1 MTEFITN
8 CALPL
13 AILFLVIGFVFLVK
27 GADIF
32 VEGSSSIAKKF
43 KVPSIIIGL
52 TIVAMGTS
60 LPEAAVSVT
69 ASIAN
74 KNALAVSNVIGSNIF
89 NLMMVIGVC
98 AIMTPVAVNKATL
111 KRDFPFSVIC
121 AILLLVLGLI
131 GPMSLGHAD
140 GVIFLILFAGF
151 IGLMIC
157 SALKASKE
165 GNAVASEEIEAAEEI
180 KIMPVWKSLLF
191 IVIGAV
197 GIVIGGDVVVDSA
210 SNIAAKFG
218 MSQTLIGLT
227 IVAVG
232 TSLPEL
238 VTSIVAARKNE
249 VDMALGNAIGSN
261 VFNILFVL
269 GVAGAISPMAFL
281 TENVIDIVILLVFS
295 LICSALKA
303 SKEGNAVASEEIEAA
318 EEIKIMPVW
327 KSLLFIVIGAV
338 GIVIGGDV
346 VVDSASN
353 IAAKFGMS
361 QTLIGLTIVAVGTS
375 LPELVTS
382 IVAARKNEVDMA
394 LGNAIGSNVFNI
406 LFVLGVAGA
415 ISPMAFLTEN
425 VIDIVILLVFS
436 LIVWLFAWTKKEI
449 KRGEGLIMVLLYVL
463 YVVYICMR

>member
-151 IGLMIC
+151 IGLMIR
-157 SALKASKE
+157 SAMKASKE

-197 GIVIGGDVVVDSA
+197 GIIIGGDVVVDSA

-227 IVAVG
+227 IVSVG

-261 VFNILFVL
+261 IFNILFVL
-269 GVAGAISPMAFL
+269 GIAGAISPMAFL
-281 TENVIDIVILLVFS
+281 TE
-295 LICSALKA
+295 
-303 SKEGNAVASEEIEAA
+303 
-318 EEIKIMPVW
+318 
-327 KSLLFIVIGAV
+327 
-338 GIVIGGDV
+338 
-346 VVDSASN
+346 
-353 IAAKFGMS
+353 
-361 QTLIGLTIVAVGTS
+361 T
-375 LPELVTS
+375 
-382 IVAARKNEVDMA
+382 
-394 LGNAIGSNVFNI
+394 
-406 LFVLGVAGA
+406 
-415 ISPMAFLTEN
+415 